1 MLIKTSKELEKL
13 SCQTSTK
20 YLLSTTSSLLSSL
33 FPAKFIANRP
43 KASPEGIRREIAVID
58 GAVDG
63 DLN

>member
-1 MLIKTSKELEKL
+1 MRIKTSKELEKL
-13 SCQTSTK
+13 SCSTSTK
-20 YLLSTTSSLLSSL
+20 YLLSTTSSLLSL